1 MPPLIWTRA
10 QPVKRPRMITATPYR
25 RHPEPIRWQ
34 TDMAQ
39 AITSPDELIQAL
51 GLDPVLLP
59 AARAAAEKF
68 GLKVPRGYLARMRL
82 GDANDP
88 LLRQV
93 LPIAAENDIVADYGP
108 DPVGEAA
115 ARRAP
120 GLLQK
125 YRGRALLI
133 TTSACAIHCRYCFR
147 REFDYAGQAGQQ
159 DGNRARFNEAL
170 EAIAGDPSLEEII
183 LSGGDPLSLGDS
195 RLTSLT
201 DELAKIPHVRRLRL
215 HTRQPVVLPSRVD
228 AGLLAWLGQLPW
240 PTVFVLHT
248 NHANEIDDSV
258 RDACAKLRAQGVTL
272 LNQTVL
278 LKGINDDAATLAT
291 LSRTL
296 FDAGVLPYYLHVL
309 DRVTGAA
316 HFDMAEQRAQEIAGE
331 LAATLPGYLVPR
343 LVREVE
349 GAPAKLSLSPRFVAK

>member
-1 MPPLIWTRA
+1 
-10 QPVKRPRMITATPYR
+10 MITAYPSP
-25 RHPEPIRWQ
+25 RHPAAVNGPFRWQ
-34 TDMAQ
+34 HEMAE
-39 AITSPDELIQAL
+39 AISSPEALIEIL
-51 GLDPVLLP
+51 GLDPALVAP
-59 AARAAAEKF
+59 ARAAAAKF
-68 GLKVPRGYLARMRL
+68 GLRVPLGYVARMRR

-93 LPIAAENDIVADYGP
+93 LPVALESDAVADYGP
-108 DPVGEAA
+108 DPVGEQS

-147 REFDYAGQAGQQ
+147 REFPYSEQIGEST
-159 DGNRARFNEAL
+159 RFREAL
-170 EAIAGDPSLEEII
+170 DAIASDASLEEII
-183 LSGGDPLSLGDS
+183 LSGGDPLSLSDS
-195 RLTSLT
+195 RLTALT
-201 DELAKIPHVRRLRL
+201 DELAKIPHIRRLRL

-228 AGLLAWLGQLPW
+228 AGLTTWLQRLPW
-240 PTVFVLHT
+240 PVVFVLHA
-248 NHANEIDDSV
+248 NHPNEIDESV
-258 RDACAKLRAQGVTL
+258 RDACARLREHGVTL

-278 LKGINDDAATLAT
+278 LKGVNDDADVLAD

-309 DRVTGAA
+309 DRVTGSA
-316 HFDMAEQRAQEIAGE
+316 HFDLPEARAQEIAGA
-331 LAATLPGYLVPR
+331 LAARMPGYLVPR

-349 GAPAKLSLSPRFVAK
+349 GAPAKLTLEPRFIGK